1 MQEKISIR
9 FFNDREVRA
18 VWDGKD
24 SRWLF
29 SVLDIVLV
37 LRDEDDYQK
46 TRKKEAVFCKKFPFR
61 RYAIHDNRFI
71 TGQNPMSGGEVAK
84 VFLDVLENRGF

>member
-1 MQEKISIR
+1 M
-9 FFNDREVRA
+9 
-18 VWDGKD
+18 
-24 SRWLF
+24 
-29 SVLDIVLV
+29 SVQGVLNS
-37 LRDEDDYQK
+37 Y
-46 TRKKEAVFCKKFPFR
+46 VFCKKFPFR